1 MLSLVGTTQMYSSFL
16 EHNCPRRGCLP
27 FHLYHFLLKNKTN
40 KKNPNPASTF
50 LKTCDKVAQVVKL
63 CKLIKAFENLM

>member
-1 MLSLVGTTQMYSSFL
+1 MYSSFL

-27 FHLYHFLLKNKTN
+27 FHLYHFLLKKK
-40 KKNPNPASTF
+40 KKNNPASTF